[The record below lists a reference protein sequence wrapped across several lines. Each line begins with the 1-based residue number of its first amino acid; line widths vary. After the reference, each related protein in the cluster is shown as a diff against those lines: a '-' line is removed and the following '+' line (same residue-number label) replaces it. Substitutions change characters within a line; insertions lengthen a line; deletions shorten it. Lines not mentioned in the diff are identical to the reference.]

1 MEDNKIGIIPRWL
14 FNVKENENCNFNYY
28 RQATSEEK
36 WWTSF
41 LYGFLFFLLSNT
53 YTYWLLSKCLT
64 YFEGMPISSPP
75 AKVHLAG
82 SLLLTFIF
90 IIVVRFTLI

>member
-1 MEDNKIGIIPRWL
+1 MSDDKIGIIPRWL
-14 FNVKENENCNFNYY
+14 FNDKKNNNINFNYY
-28 RQATSEEK
+28 RQPTSEEK

-53 YTYWLLSKCLT
+53 YTYWAMSKVLT
-64 YFEGMPISSPP
+64 HFEGMAIAGPP